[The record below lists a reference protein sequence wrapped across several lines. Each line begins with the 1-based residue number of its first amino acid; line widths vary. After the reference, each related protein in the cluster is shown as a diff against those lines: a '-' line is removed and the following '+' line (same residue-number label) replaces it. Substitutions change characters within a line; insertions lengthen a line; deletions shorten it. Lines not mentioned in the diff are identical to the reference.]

1 VSMMVSGIYID
12 THTYIQIHVS
22 RGYQM

>member
-12 THTYIQIHVS
+12 THTYTQIHVS